1 MALPESS
8 RRVMRPVTIS
18 TMAIMERLGNPLTQM
33 LLGLGNGANITDDV
47 NALLEMV
54 FIHNLDDEELSY
66 IVDDVL
72 NNPESVKKQ
81 ALQWGMGKELP
92 EIAEMVKELL
102 IEKGRIEGSMTEP
115 VKKEASKRKNK

>member
-1 MALPESS
+1 
-8 RRVMRPVTIS
+8 MRPVTIS

-54 FIHNLDDEELSY
+54 FIHSLDDEELSY

-102 IEKGRIEGSMTEP
+102 IERG
-115 VKKEASKRKNK
+115 V

>member
-8 RRVMRPVTIS
+8 RSVMRPVTIS

-54 FIHNLDDEELSY
+54 FIHSLDDEELSY

-81 ALQWGMGKELP
+81 ALQWGMCKELP

>member
-8 RRVMRPVTIS
+8 RSVMRPVTIS

-33 LLGLGNGANITDDV
+33 LLGLGDGANITDDV

-54 FIHNLDDEELSY
+54 FIHSLDDEELSY

-72 NNPESVKKQ
+72 NNPESVKSRPCNGVWVKSF
-81 ALQWGMGKELP
+81 LKLP
-92 EIAEMVKELL
+92 KWLRSFLL
-102 IEKGRIEGSMTEP
+102 
-115 VKKEASKRKNK
+115 KRGV